1 MKSKAPLMLIE
12 QMILLAVFA
21 FAAALCMQAFV
32 KSDAISKR
40 SEARDQAVVLV
51 ETAAETLRH
60 NSGDIEKT
68 ASELGAEVY
77 DNSFTISYD
86 ENMEKSDA
94 DENAYTLKAQL
105 MPSSTAG
112 LGCAYI
118 YMSEKYNL
126 KDDLFSVT
134 VMWQEVNPHE
144 ENR

>member
-40 SEARDQAVVLV
+40 SEARDKAVVLV

-60 NSGDIEKT
+60 NSGNIEKT

-77 DNSFTISYD
+77 DNSFKISYD
-86 ENMEKSDA
+86 ENMEKSD
-94 DENAYTLKAQL
+94 EGVYTLTAQL
-105 MPSSTAG
+105 MPSDTAG

-118 YMSEKYNL
+118 YMSEKYNNL
-126 KDDLFSVT
+126 KDELFSVT

-144 ENR
+144 EN